1 MAFITEYASKED
13 IEKYHLDELQKKY
26 HLHNAL
32 FDWTHNEEKDV
43 FLMLSRN
50 GRGDESNV
58 TSFLLYW
65 KGEILFYTFSIFF
78 EREAGTLIW
87 KMHTFGDSKPEYKSE
102 EDRQKW
108 EAIHADLREA
118 LRSYGLAG
126 SLIPDNEGFNNARFV
141 NF

>member
-26 HLHNAL
+26 HLANPGL
-32 FDWTHNEEKDV
+32 DWTHDKERDV
-43 FLMLSRN
+43 FLMFATKGRGEESQRLQFLLSR
-50 GRGDESNV
+50 
-58 TSFLLYW
+58 
-65 KGEILFYTFSIFF
+65 KGEIYFYDVWQFF
-78 EREAGTLIW
+78 DRENKTIEWEMQIYG
-87 KMHTFGDSKPEYKSE
+87 KPEYKSE